1 MSPRYRFWDG
11 FDSVPC
17 SSAPAGSSGADSE
30 ILHDVSVMNPIS
42 SSLSLERAMEKLT
55 GVNGVSRIVKFTC
68 RNKMVYFCRRR
79 YHIIENRMSEG
90 FKTIFGYFCV
100 SSSYNAFGSECRRH
114 SFFPFGFSS
123 VSPDLIR
130 YHGHGQSSRGRKEL
144 LTKAECCR

>member
-30 ILHDVSVMNPIS
+30 ILRDVSVMNPIS

-79 YHIIENRMSEG
+79 YHIIENRMKMKRPIFCMCTAMQKSVVCFQRVLKPFPVISAFPALIMPPVLNAEG
-90 FKTIFGYFCV
+90 ILFFHSVFP
-100 SSSYNAFGSECRRH
+100 AFHR
-114 SFFPFGFSS
+114 
-123 VSPDLIR
+123 I
-130 YHGHGQSSRGRKEL
+130 
-144 LTKAECCR
+144 